1 MTLSELFETIRS
13 HYVDELMAVLKSH
26 DTVIAEPVMLDSSGN
41 PATDGPYDLPTR
53 LDVVSVKDEKS
64 QEVIRV
70 DTESMISFGAIS
82 LTWEN
87 DLEVTLEPFQW
98 NWLQLR
104 AQGSSLDSEPIIRWF
119 QEWFKVSKESGSS
132 ELIEVVHFLSDPVIE
147 NDSLNC
153 EIDLGSAPID
163 AIFGLLDA
171 VVECGADNVYIGQ
184 NAA

>member
-1 MTLSELFETIRS
+1 
-13 HYVDELMAVLKSH
+13 MAVLKSH

-41 PATDGPYDLPTR
+41 PATDVPYDLPTR
-53 LDVVSVKDEKS
+53 IDIVSVKDGKS

-70 DTESMISFGAIS
+70 DTEGMVSFGTIS

-87 DLEVTLEPFQW
+87 GLDVTLQPFQW

-119 QEWFKVSKESGSS
+119 HEWFKVSEESGSS
-132 ELIEVVHFLSDPVIE
+132 ELIEVIHFLSDPVIDT
-147 NDSLNC
+147 NSLNC

-171 VVECGADNVYIGQ
+171 VVESGADSVYIGQ